1 MSNRVGVA
9 VIGCG
14 YWGVNYVRL
23 VNELPETVVRM
34 VCDKSEDRLNEVSKR
49 FSDKRINFTTNLS
62 DILND
67 DDIKAAIVCTHASSH
82 FDIADQ
88 LLRAGK
94 HVLIEK
100 PMTTSM
106 IEAERLAE
114 IADQHQRKLM
124 VGHVFLFN
132 PGIEKIKSYIT
143 QKKIDR
149 VYYLYA
155 RRTNL
160 GPIRRDVNAIWDL
173 ATHDVSIFN
182 YLLGST
188 PLQVSAVGAK
198 VLGNHQE
205 DVGFMTLTYPNGVI
219 GHIHVSW
226 ADPNKERELVVVGS
240 NMRISFDDLNAQERV
255 RVFEKGVSVDPE
267 PNSFGEHQ
275 LMMRD
280 GDIISPHVAVN
291 EPLKSQVKH
300 FIDSIANN
308 TQPVSDGWFGRDV
321 VQVMENIQQS
331 VHQNGRPIEMSSV
344 RRPVWIAESE
354 TVTEAE
360 R

>member
-9 VIGCG
+9 IIGCG
-14 YWGVNYVRL
+14 YWGVNYIRL

-34 VCDKSEDRLNEVSKR
+34 VCDKSEDRLGEVSKR
-49 FSDKRINFTTNLS
+49 FSDKRIHFTTDLDDVLNS
-62 DILND
+62 GDIT
-67 DDIKAAIVCTHASSH
+67 AVIVCTHASSH

-100 PMTTSM
+100 PMTTSTV
-106 IEAERLAE
+106 EAERLA
-114 IADQHQRKLM
+114 IRADEYRRKLM

-143 QKKIDR
+143 QRRMERI
-149 VYYLYA
+149 YYLYA

-182 YLLGST
+182 YLLDST
-188 PLQVSAVGAK
+188 PLQVSAVGGK
-198 VLGNHQE
+198 VLGNKQE
-205 DVGFMTLTYPNGVI
+205 DVGFMTLSYPDGVI

-255 RVFEKGVSVDPE
+255 RVFEKGVSVESE

-300 FIDSIANN
+300 FIDSIAYD
-308 TQPVSDGWFGRDV
+308 TIPISDGWFGLDV
-321 VQVMENIQQS
+321 VQVMETIGQS
-331 VHQNGRPIEMSSV
+331 VQQQGRPIEMASV
-344 RRPVWIAESE
+344 RRPAWVAEH
-354 TVTEAE
+354 
-360 R
+360 